1 MYFIDIAINCL
12 AYLFFNFLEEDG
24 ISIDSP
30 PFNFYHDK
38 SGHVH

>member
-24 ISIDSP
+24 TSIDSRL
-30 PFNFYHDK
+30 
-38 SGHVH
+38 